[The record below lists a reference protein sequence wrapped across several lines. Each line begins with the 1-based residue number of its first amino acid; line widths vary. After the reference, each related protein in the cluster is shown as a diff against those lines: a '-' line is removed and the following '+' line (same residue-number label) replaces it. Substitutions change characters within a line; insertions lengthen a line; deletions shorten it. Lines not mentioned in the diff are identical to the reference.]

1 MMGWTWRQQLWL
13 LLQCMGLGVSLGMLY
28 DLFGVVRLWR
38 SRRRRSL
45 FLTDALFGVL
55 AALVTFFTALA
66 IMDGRMHPLLF
77 FGCAFGFTVQHL
89 TLGRVA
95 SRALYRAGVAL
106 IRACRSAAAVLGRPL
121 RAARARWAEGRKK
134 RAEMTDE
141 REKEAPADDTPP
153 KCRKKTGKI
162 KKRA

>member
-13 LLQCMGLGVSLGMLY
+13 LLQCMGLGVSLGVLY

-77 FGCAFGFTVQHL
+77 FGSAFGFTVQHL

-95 SRALYRAGVAL
+95 SRALYRAGAAL
-106 IRACRSAAAVLGRPL
+106 FRAGRSAAAVLMRPL
-121 RAARARWAEGRKK
+121 RAVRIRWSGRKK
-134 RAEMTDE
+134 R
-141 REKEAPADDTPP
+141 EKKPTKGKKDALIEAIPP
-153 KCRKKTGKI
+153 PDAKKSQKI
-162 KKRA
+162 KKIS

>member
-95 SRALYRAGVAL
+95 SRALYRAGAAL
-106 IRACRSAAAVLGRPL
+106 ILAGLC
-121 RAARARWAEGRKK
+121 AEGETLVDDSGGHIERGYCKIEKK
-134 RAEMTDE
+134 LKAVGGHITRVDAQN
-141 REKEAPADDTPP
+141 AD
-153 KCRKKTGKI
+153 
-162 KKRA
+162 

>member
-13 LLQCMGLGVSLGMLY
+13 LLQCMGLGVSLGVLY
-28 DLFGVVRLWR
+28 DLFGIVRLWR

-77 FGCAFGFTVQHL
+77 FGSVFGFTVQHL
-89 TLGRVA
+89 TLGRIA
-95 SRALYRAGVAL
+95 SRALYRAGAAL
-106 IRACRSAAAVLGRPL
+106 IRVCRSAAAVLMRPL
-121 RAARARWAEGRKK
+121 CAARLRWNGRKK
-134 RAEMTDE
+134 R
-141 REKEAPADDTPP
+141 EKKAAKGEKDALPDDILPP
-153 KCRKKTGKI
+153 DAKKSQKI
-162 KKRA
+162 KKNS